1 MTMLVLADA
10 PQLLVALEQSALGA
24 AIRESVWAYPVANV
38 GHILALMLLA
48 GAVAIMDLRLLGA
61 FPATPAAPVVRRARS
76 VAALGLLLMAVTGL
90 VLFTAEASHV
100 AKRSDFWYPAGAI
113 FTRPKFLG
121 VFVVDDFSRDRI
133 ELNSASAAI
142 SDVAEMTKQ
151 RAGLADGD
159 FGIQLRIATN
169 RL

>member
-100 AKRSDFWYPAGAI
+100 AMNP
-113 FTRPKFLG
+113 
-121 VFVVDDFSRDRI
+121 VFQI
-133 ELNSASAAI
+133 
-142 SDVAEMTKQ
+142 K
-151 RAGLADGD
+151 AGLIGLGILNALLVAGPAVARMDGAGLD
-159 FGIQLRIATN
+159 AAVPARARLAAGMSLVIWTAVAACGRLIAYF
-169 RL
+169 